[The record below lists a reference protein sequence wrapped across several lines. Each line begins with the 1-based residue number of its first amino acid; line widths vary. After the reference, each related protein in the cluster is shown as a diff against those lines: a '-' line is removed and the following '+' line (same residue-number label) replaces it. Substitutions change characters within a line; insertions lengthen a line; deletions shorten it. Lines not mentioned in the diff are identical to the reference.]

1 MQTVGLASSKGG
13 AGKSTLVTNL
23 AVGVWQSG
31 LPTAL
36 IDAELRGPT
45 ARLLNEVV
53 PEIATS
59 VATNREEIAAEANK
73 YRNEGRIVFLDAPG
87 KTGEQMNTVCR
98 ISDLVIVPI
107 MICERDL
114 IQSTDALALIRS
126 FQISQQGKPDAVIL
140 LNGTVHNDATA
151 NQFRKA
157 LEPIGVPVAR
167 KQIRFLNKYKRNTT
181 VMLDPKLDS
190 EKAASDVRDLIDEL
204 IVPRLRKTTTMES
217 VANDS

>member
-1 MQTVGLASSKGG
+1 MQTFGLATSKGG

-31 LPTAL
+31 IPTAL
-36 IDAELRGPT
+36 VDAESRGPT
-45 ARLLNEVV
+45 ARLLNEVA
-53 PEIATS
+53 PEILTT
-59 VATNREEIAAEANK
+59 VATDREQITKAVNS

-126 FQISQQGKPDAVIL
+126 FQISQQGRPDAAIL
-140 LNGTVHNDATA
+140 LNGTVHKDATA
-151 NQFRKA
+151 DQFRKA
-157 LEPIGVPVAR
+157 LEPIGIPVAK

-181 VMLDPKLDS
+181 VMLDAKLDV
-190 EKAASDVRDLIDEL
+190 EGAASDIRDLIDEL
-204 IVPRLRKTTTMES
+204 IMPRIAAASLGEI
-217 VANDS
+217 ANGN

>member
-1 MQTVGLASSKGG
+1 MQTFGLASSKGG

-23 AVGVWQSG
+23 VVGVWQSG
-31 LPTAL
+31 IPTAL
-36 IDAELRGPT
+36 IDAEPRGPT
-45 ARLLNEVV
+45 ARLLGEVV

-59 VATNREEIAAEANK
+59 VVTQREEIAREAD
-73 YRNEGRIVFLDAPG
+73 RFRQEGRVVFLDAPG
-87 KTGEQMNTVCR
+87 KTGEQMNTICR

-126 FQISQQGKPDAVIL
+126 FQISQEGRPEATIL

-151 NQFRKA
+151 DQFRKA
-157 LEPIGVPVAR
+157 LEPIGISVAK

-181 VMLDPKLDS
+181 VMLDPKLDR
-190 EKAASDVRDLIDEL
+190 EGAATDIREVIDEL
-204 IVPRLRKTTTMES
+204 IMPRLTAATGRR